1 MLRISSVTGRN
12 LLLICSIT
20 LMAVTAMLLH
30 GQLSLPAV
38 AEHEATL
45 RLWCN
50 QNLLLSSLLCFLV
63 YATATAIS
71 VPAAA
76 GMTVVVGWVF
86 GLPLGLLIISFAST
100 TGACCAFLISRL
112 LFRAQVRQRFREQLK
127 EIEQALERHGA
138 SYLFLLRLVPLM
150 PFFVINIIMGL
161 TPMRLRTFW
170 WVSQLGMFPGTI
182 VYVAAGASVPTLQII
197 ADQGLSSLLNL
208 RLLLLFT
215 LLGLMPIAVRAIF
228 HKWSGRRNSGDVTA
242 ASG

>member
-12 LLLICSIT
+12 LLLISI
-20 LMAVTAMLLH
+20 LMLMGVSALLLH
-30 GQLSLPAV
+30 RQLSLSAL

-45 RLWCN
+45 RLWCDRH
-50 QNLLLSSLLCFLV
+50 LLLSSLLCFLV

-76 GMTVVVGWVF
+76 GMTVVVGWLF

-100 TGACCAFLISRL
+100 TGACFAFLISRM
-112 LFRAQVRQRFREQLK
+112 LFRRQVRQRFQEQLK
-127 EIEQALERHGA
+127 EIERALERHGA

-182 VYVAAGASVPTLQII
+182 VYVAAGASVPTLRII
-197 ADQGLSSLLNL
+197 ADQGISSLLNL
-208 RLLLLFT
+208 RLLLLFA
-215 LLGLMPIAVRAIF
+215 LLGLMPLAVRALF
-228 HKWSGRRNSGDVTA
+228 HKWSGIRKSGDVTT